1 MKRYVHA
8 SIDSSAPNWLRKELV
23 GDKWSNSLRDQLLK
37 KRRIALDKVQFLDHK
52 PEGASL
58 PIYLLETDYG
68 TAVYAPGINDD
79 STAGFNGRHRKLGS
93 LAKSSLMDRA
103 VDVVWIDLDDPNNFY
118 EKREKYQD
126 PRRTYRYDAKQG
138 DYAGQY
144 KRRDYL
150 GLNRDTGESE
160 YGPEYWSSTGKVPS
174 NETRAR
180 DKSGYKIPDPAQRI
194 ADYYSKFPER
204 ITDKVDAIYDR
215 FQEVKQI
222 LMDADFSVLPEDRYG
237 KDKFSDAYRTFSD
250 AVRKYRD
257 LLGMLDS
264 NKQLKGK
271 EWGWDY
277 NLKEFSQ
284 LTRIINEY
292 LDEVEDL
299 LA

>member
-8 SIDSSAPNWLRKELV
+8 SIDTSAPDWLRKELV
-23 GDKWSNSLRDQLLK
+23 GGRWDSSLRNKLLA
-37 KRRIALDKVQFLDHK
+37 KRRIALDKVEFLDHK

-79 STAGFNGRHRKLGS
+79 STVGFNGRHRKLGS

-126 PRRTYRYDAKQG
+126 PRRSYRYNSKQG

-150 GLNRDTGESE
+150 GHNAETGKSE
-160 YGPEYWSSTGKVPS
+160 YGPEYWSTAGMVPS
-174 NETRAR
+174 NESRAR
-180 DKSGYKIPDPAQRI
+180 DKSGYKIPDPATRI
-194 ADYYSKFPER
+194 AEYYDKFPER
-204 ITDKVDAIYDR
+204 VTNKVDALYDR
-215 FQEVKQI
+215 FQEVKQV
-222 LMDADFSVLPEDRYG
+222 LMDADFSAIPEDRYG
-237 KDKFSDAYRTFSD
+237 RDKFSEAYRTFAE

-257 LLGMLDS
+257 LLSLLDS
-264 NKQLKGK
+264 NKQLKGT
-271 EWGWDY
+271 EWDMGY
-277 NLKEFSQ
+277 NLREFSQ
-284 LTRIINEY
+284 LTRTINEY
-292 LDEVEDL
+292 LDEVEEA